1 MGDEHQTHSRDRDG
15 AAAPPTP
22 SHPSSAGPRHR
33 MEEEERPLP
42 SGRIKIVQPLKL
54 RDFSLLWAGMT
65 VSMLGDGIYF
75 VAIAWQVLRLS
86 NAPTA
91 LSAVGVAWTL
101 PQVVFLL
108 IGGVVS
114 DRLDRR
120 TILLASDVVRGLA
133 IGALGLLSLSGT
145 LELWHIVA
153 LVAVYGAGEAF
164 FMPAFGAIV
173 PDIVP
178 QDLLVE
184 ANALD
189 QFVRPVAFRLLGPA
203 LGGLLVAVWGP
214 GEAFLIDGASFALSA
229 VCVLLMRSQRR
240 AVASS
245 RASVRSEIVQGFA
258 FVRSQT
264 WLWGTLAAAAVAQ
277 LCFAGPL
284 QVLLPLLVRQNIGGG
299 AGDYGFILA
308 IGGVGSIMASLTVS
322 QQGLPRRQ
330 ITFMYL
336 NWAVGTFVISYYAIA
351 EEVWEAMLT
360 SLVIGASFTTG
371 LIVWGTIMHRLVP
384 PELLGR
390 VSSFDWLVSTS
401 LTPLSFA
408 LTGPVA
414 LALGNKATI
423 ALAGVLG
430 GVSVLAFLALPGL
443 RGAEASGAHLAS
455 ARVNG
460 ESDAAP

>member
-1 MGDEHQTHSRDRDG
+1 
-15 AAAPPTP
+15 
-22 SHPSSAGPRHR
+22 
-33 MEEEERPLP
+33 
-42 SGRIKIVQPLKL
+42 
-54 RDFSLLWAGMT
+54 
-65 VSMLGDGIYF
+65 
-75 VAIAWQVLRLS
+75 
-86 NAPTA
+86 
-91 LSAVGVAWTL
+91 
-101 PQVVFLL
+101 
-108 IGGVVS
+108 
-114 DRLDRR
+114 
-120 TILLASDVVRGLA
+120 
-133 IGALGLLSLSGT
+133 
-145 LELWHIVA
+145 
-153 LVAVYGAGEAF
+153 
-164 FMPAFGAIV
+164 
-173 PDIVP
+173 
-178 QDLLVE
+178 
-184 ANALD
+184 
-189 QFVRPVAFRLLGPA
+189 
-203 LGGLLVAVWGP
+203 LLVAIWGP

-240 AVASS
+240 PVA
-245 RASVRSEIVQGFA
+245 RPGTSVRSEIVQGFA

-299 AGDYGFILA
+299 AGAYGFILA

-322 QQGLPRRQ
+322 QHGLPRRQ

-351 EEVWEAMLT
+351 EQVWEAMLT

-384 PELLGR
+384 AELLGR

-401 LTPLSFA
+401 LTPVSFA

-423 ALAGVLG
+423 AVAGVLG
-430 GVSVLAFLALPGL
+430 GVAVLAFLALPGL
-443 RGAEASGAHLAS
+443 RGAESSGAHLAS
-455 ARVNG
+455 ARVSG

>member
-1 MGDEHQTHSRDRDG
+1 MGDERRTHSRGGDA
-15 AAAPPTP
+15 AAAPTTP
-22 SHPSSAGPRHR
+22 RGPRHR
-33 MEEEERPLP
+33 MEEEEGPLP

-108 IGGVVS
+108 VGGVVS

-133 IGALGLLSLSGT
+133 IGALGLLSVSGT

-203 LGGLLVAVWGP
+203 LGGLLVALWGP

-240 AVASS
+240 PVA
-245 RASVRSEIVQGFA
+245 RPGTSVRSEIVQGFA

-299 AGDYGFILA
+299 AGAYGFILA

-322 QQGLPRRQ
+322 QHGLPRRQ

-351 EEVWEAMLT
+351 EQVWEAMLT

-384 PELLGR
+384 AELLGR

-401 LTPLSFA
+401 LTPVSFA

-423 ALAGVLG
+423 AVAGVLG
-430 GVSVLAFLALPGL
+430 GVAVLAFLALPGL
-443 RGAEASGAHLAS
+443 RGAESSGAHLAS
-455 ARVNG
+455 ARVSG